1 MTKTDTNPG
10 PEVFELT
17 PQVETLPTV
26 NPMQML
32 GAAIDRGM
40 SVADL
45 GPLMDLVERHE
56 ANQSRSAFMKA
67 MADFQAV
74 CPTIKKTGEEAKGR
88 YKWPELDEVMRTI
101 RPHLEECGL
110 SIRFDTELTGESVL
124 TATCFIMHSGG
135 HTQSNKFAAPIDRA
149 KSNAGNFLMNS
160 TQQVGSARSYA
171 KRYALMDALNL
182 VGSEVDDDGAGAGT
196 VEPLLTDTQVA
207 TLREHTEA
215 LGGNESKF
223 AESLGADCLEN
234 VAASRWPEAMKT
246 IERHQER
253 KANK

>member
-1 MTKTDTNPG
+1 MNDKATDTNPG

-17 PQVETLPTV
+17 PQVETLPAI

-32 GAAIDRGM
+32 GAAIERGM

-56 ANQSRSAFMKA
+56 ANQARKAFMTA
-67 MADFQAV
+67 MAEFQAM
-74 CPTIKKTGEEAKGR
+74 CPTINKTGEESKGR
-88 YKWPELDEVMRTI
+88 YKWPELDEVLRTI
-101 RPHLEECGL
+101 RPLMEKCGL
-110 SIRFDTELTGESVL
+110 SVRFDTELTGDTVI
-124 TATCFIMHSGG
+124 TATCFVMHKDG
-135 HTQSNKFAAPIDRA
+135 HTQSNKFAAPIDQT
-149 KSNAGNFLMNS
+149 KSAAGHYIMNI
-160 TQQVGSARSYA
+160 TQQAGSARSYA

-182 VGSEVDDDGAGAGT
+182 VGSEIDDDGAGIT
-196 VEPLLTDTQVA
+196 PLLTDKQVI

-234 VAASRWPEAMKT
+234 VAASRWPQAMQT
-246 IERHQER
+246 IERHQG
-253 KANK
+253 KQKK

>member
-1 MTKTDTNPG
+1 MNDKATDTNPG
-10 PEVFELT
+10 SEVFELT
-17 PQVETLPTV
+17 PQVETLPAI

-56 ANQSRSAFMKA
+56 ANQARISFMKA
-67 MADFQAV
+67 MAAFQAA
-74 CPTIKKTGEEAKGR
+74 CPTIKKSSKSDR
-88 YKWPELDEVMRTI
+88 YNFAGLDEVIRTV
-101 RPHLEECGL
+101 RPHLDANGL
-110 SIRFDTELTGESVL
+110 SVRFDTELTGDTVI
-124 TATCFIMHSGG
+124 TAICYVMHEDG
-135 HTQSNKFAAPIDRA
+135 HTQSNRFSAPIDRSVTKA
-149 KSNAGNFLMNS
+149 GKPMMNAL
-160 TQQVGSARSYA
+160 QQVGSARSYC
-171 KRYALMDALNL
+171 KRYALMDGLNL
-182 VGSEVDDDGAGAGT
+182 VGSEFDDDGAGAGT